1 MICNSCHTE
10 NEEYRLFC
18 LHCGKALTSIR
29 HFCGY
34 INNEK
39 DLYCGGCGQSL
50 KISQDSKLEKID
62 ELAVE
67 KFSDDD
73 IEEIIKEENLHLKP
87 KTVVMSQ
94 GEIDKL
100 FKKS

>member
-18 LHCGKALTSIR
+18 AHCGKALASIR
-29 HFCGY
+29 HVCSF

-39 DLYCGGCGQSL
+39 DLYCGGCGQPL
-50 KISQDSKLEKID
+50 KVNQDVKAEKID
-62 ELAVE
+62 ELSVE

-73 IEEIIKEENLHLKP
+73 IEEIIKEENLHSKP